1 MTQVALITGGGGGI
15 GGAVARRMA
24 AAGITVGIA
33 DYDGGAAER
42 VKGDIVAAGGK
53 ADAWAIDVTVARE
66 VKAVVT
72 DVFQALWAD

>member
-24 AAGITVGIA
+24 AAGITVVIA

-42 VKGDIVAAGGK
+42 VKGDIVAAGVK
-53 ADAWAIDVTVARE
+53 ADALASM
-66 VKAVVT
+66 
-72 DVFQALWAD
+72 